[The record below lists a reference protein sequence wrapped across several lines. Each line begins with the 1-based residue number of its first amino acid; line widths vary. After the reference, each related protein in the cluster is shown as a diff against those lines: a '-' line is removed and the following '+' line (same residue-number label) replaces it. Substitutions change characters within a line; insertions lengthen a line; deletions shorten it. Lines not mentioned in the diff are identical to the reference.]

1 MSTVRGHYRRPP
13 GKAGPASALALGTT
27 IALLFFNHDAKDKTA
42 MAPPW
47 WVWLALAVTLAVTAA
62 AVSYYFWT
70 RIQRER
76 ADLKAVEDEAERHR
90 EADAQRLSQLKVV
103 TPLATLLELNQ
114 TQIDEYHRIATDQ
127 ADRSFRSSQRAM
139 AIGLLVIIGCC
150 AAGLYFQNAQVK
162 VFVGSIAAVAAG
174 LSAFLNRTY
183 LQMYGQTLSQLNRYF
198 EQPVLTGY
206 YLTAERL
213 AQDLK
218 DDPES
223 EMRRRIIDQVLLAS
237 ARMNAPTDTDPPQI
251 EEPQIQPQP
260 RRIRRRRR

>member
-1 MSTVRGHYRRPP
+1 MAIVLLLIFMRGGRE
-13 GKAGPASALALGTT
+13 TT
-27 IALLFFNHDAKDKTA
+27 PDTT
-42 MAPPW
+42 PTPW
-47 WVWLALAVTLAVTAA
+47 WVWALGATSLFIIAT
-62 AVSYYFWT
+62 AVSFYLWT
-70 RIQRER
+70 RIKRER
-76 ADLKAVEDEAERHR
+76 TELQAVQAATERQQIEH
-90 EADAQRLSQLKVV
+90 EQRLTELKTV

-114 TQIDEYHRIATDQ
+114 SQIDEYHRIATDQ

-139 AIGLLVIIGCC
+139 AIGLIIIISCC

-162 VFVGSIAAVAAG
+162 IFVGSIAAVAAG

-213 AQDLK
+213 AQGLK

-223 EMRRRIIDQVLLAS
+223 EMRRRIIDQVLQAS
-237 ARMNAPTDTDPPQI
+237 AKMNGTTEP
-251 EEPQIQPQP
+251 EEPQPEQPPITP
-260 RRIRRRRR
+260 RHIRRRRK

>member
-1 MSTVRGHYRRPP
+1 MRGQFIRSSPA
-13 GKAGPASALALGTT
+13 GKSSPVIIVLG
-27 IALLFFNHDAKDKTA
+27 IVVAWALLFGGTERSPNAT
-42 MAPPW
+42 PTPW
-47 WVWLALAVTLAVTAA
+47 WLWAALVAA
-62 AVSYYFWT
+62 LLLIATGCCYYLWT
-70 RIQRER
+70 RIRREH
-76 ADLKAVEDEAERHR
+76 AEIKATQDAAERQQV
-90 EADAQRLSQLKVV
+90 EDAQRLAQLKIV

-139 AIGLLVIIGCC
+139 AIGLLIIIGCC

-223 EMRRRIIDQVLLAS
+223 EMRRRIIDQVLQAS
-237 ARMNAPTDTDPPQI
+237 AKMNGTTET
-251 EEPQIQPQP
+251 EEPQPEQPPIMP
-260 RRIRRRRR
+260 RRMRRRRK